1 MGVFWPTATSGNPSV
16 LGRAGRVLHW
26 LSLAFGALW
35 LAIGVY
41 AGLTSESLQAG
52 AWGFGLGAAAFL
64 VSALLGRALRY
75 VLSAE

>member
-1 MGVFWPTATSGNPSV
+1 

-26 LSLAFGALW
+26 LALSFGALW

-41 AGLTSESLQAG
+41 AGLTSDSPQAR
-52 AWGFGLGAAAFL
+52 AWGFSIGGGVFL
-64 VSALLGRALRY
+64 ISALLGRALRY